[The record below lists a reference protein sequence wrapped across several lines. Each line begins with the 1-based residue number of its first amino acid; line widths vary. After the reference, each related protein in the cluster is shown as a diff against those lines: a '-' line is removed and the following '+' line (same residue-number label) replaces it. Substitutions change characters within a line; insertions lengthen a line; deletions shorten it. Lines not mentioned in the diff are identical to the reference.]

1 VPDLP
6 LAGPPPEITLSDIQ
20 LQASTTFPKLTY
32 QLSQNID
39 ISCRWNTLDTNAP
52 SVAASGTALDN
63 AGTVG
68 QRSMTLNVG
77 SGKEGLT
84 IWYELY
90 CASIPAGKIFRPLQG
105 TFRMPKSRTSVA
117 GRSVPVRWNTFGDGT
132 RPVDGGGTGA
142 LKNGPNAGN
151 WSSYTWAQYNPKGT
165 TFPTP

>member
-1 VPDLP
+1 
-6 LAGPPPEITLSDIQ
+6 
-20 LQASTTFPKLTY
+20 
-32 QLSQNID
+32 
-39 ISCRWNTLDTNAP
+39 
-52 SVAASGTALDN
+52 
-63 AGTVG
+63 
-68 QRSMTLNVG
+68 MTLNVG

-151 WSSYTWAQYNPKGT
+151 WSSYTWAQYNPRAPPSRHPDGRHPRSQLALLRLERLRVAVDLPLRGGRLDGHPHPWQLRLPASPSPRRPASRT
-165 TFPTP
+165 RAR